1 MTETPRSVQY
11 SGESRPKRHPDAAS
25 RIYDGEA
32 FIVLPQ
38 QSVYKILNSTG
49 TRIWDLI
56 DGNRSIDDMVRV
68 IADEY
73 DVTVEEA
80 RNDILEFIRDLTA
93 NGMLAG
99 DTADKVA

>member
-1 MTETPRSVQY
+1 MTEAPTGVQ
-11 SGESRPKRHPDAAS
+11 SAGERRPQRHPDAAS

-32 FIVLPQ
+32 FIVLPR
-38 QSVYKILNSTG
+38 QSVYKILNSVG

-56 DGNRSIDDMVRV
+56 DGNRTVDDMVR
-68 IADEY
+68 IISEEY
-73 DVTVEEA
+73 EVPVETA
-80 RNDILEFIRDLTA
+80 RNDISGFITDLTA

>member
-1 MTETPRSVQY
+1 MTETPRGVLY
-11 SGESRPKRHPDAAS
+11 SGEMRPKRHSDAAS

-32 FIVLPQ
+32 FIVLPR

-56 DGNRSIDDMVRV
+56 DGNRTIDEMVRIV
-68 IADEY
+68 AEEY
-73 DVTVEEA
+73 EVSEEQA
-80 RNDILEFIRDLTA
+80 RYDIGEFIRDLTA

-99 DTADKVA
+99 DNAGTVA